1 MLDTKPI
8 LAAIFQDDHEALKT
22 MLKTLEPNVGSSF
35 AEIDAVSTESGDAN
49 RCYNLI
55 FCCHIQTIR
64 WDAKA
69 CRC

>member
-49 RCYNLI
+49 RCLI
-55 FCCHIQTIR
+55 
-64 WDAKA
+64 
-69 CRC
+69 